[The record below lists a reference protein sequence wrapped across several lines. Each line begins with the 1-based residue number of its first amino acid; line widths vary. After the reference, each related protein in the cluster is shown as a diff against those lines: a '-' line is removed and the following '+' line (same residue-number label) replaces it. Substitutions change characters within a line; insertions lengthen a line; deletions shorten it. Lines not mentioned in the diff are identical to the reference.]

1 MSRRILLAVTAALMI
16 VGGCASGDSDEN
28 VATAPLALGAEAT
41 YEYTVPEGTGLRIDN
56 GEVITLMPSRLEVK
70 VGESIRIINEDDRDY
85 MIGVFFVKAKQSLA
99 MQFTNPGTLSGT
111 CDMSAD
117 GEFVITVSD

>member
-1 MSRRILLAVTAALMI
+1 MSRRILLAVTAVLIAM
-16 VGGCASGDSDEN
+16 GGCASGDGDEK
-28 VATAPLALGAEAT
+28 VATAPLAIGAEAT
-41 YEYTVPEGTGLRIDN
+41 YEYTVPAGTGLRIDN
-56 GEVITLMPSRLEVK
+56 GEVISLMPSRLEVK

-99 MQFTNPGTLSGT
+99 MQFTNPGTLSGS

-117 GEFVITVSD
+117 GEFVIIVSE